1 MKNNFHSKSD
11 KEKGVLALVLLAMV
25 FASMGLFARYLSTG
39 FLLFQQVYL
48 RMLAAFVVG
57 YFVFRKQIDLSKLK
71 KISKKDWFVIILRAV
86 SYSLFGIILFTQA
99 IIITKYSNVSFIGS
113 LPMTAVLGFIL
124 LHEKFSYKKLALVL
138 LAFVGV
144 LLISLKDYSNIFAWG
159 KGEILTLISTVF
171 FSLSYIARKWQSNLL
186 NNKELTVINFLVAFL
201 AVFLVS
207 IFKGDGL
214 PTTGWHLGLLF
225 AVAGAGIFN
234 IMNVFLTNYGFQKVE
249 AVLASNILT
258 LESVFAVVL
267 GFLFYKEVPMMKE
280 LLGGVVITLAV
291 IGMNKVEAK
300 E

>member
-1 MKNNFHSKSD
+1 MKNKTEH
-11 KEKGVLALVLLAMV
+11 EKGVLALVLLALI

-57 YFVFRKQIDLSKLK
+57 YFVFRKQID
-71 KISKKDWFVIILRAV
+71 ISKFKKLPPKEWLIIIVRAV

-113 LPMTAVLGFIL
+113 LPMTALLGFVL
-124 LHEKFSYKKLALVL
+124 LHEKFSLKKLGLIL

-144 LLISLKDYSNIFAWG
+144 LLITVQDYSNILSWG

-171 FSLSYIARKWQSNLL
+171 FSLSYIARKWQTKTL
-186 NNKELTVINFLVAFL
+186 NNQELTVINFLVAFL
-201 AVFLVS
+201 AVFFVS
-207 IFKGDGL
+207 ILKGDGL
-214 PTTGWHLGLLF
+214 PNNGWHLGLIL
-225 AVAGAGIFN
+225 AVIGAGIFN
-234 IMNVFLTNYGFQKVE
+234 IGNVFLTNYGFQKIE

-258 LESVFAVVL
+258 LESVFAVLL
-267 GFLFYKEVPMMKE
+267 GFLFYKEVPIAKD
-280 LLGGVVITLAV
+280 LLGGFVIALSV
-291 IGMNKVEAK
+291 IAMNKLEAK

>member
-1 MKNNFHSKSD
+1 MKNNFNNKSD
-11 KEKGVLALVLLAMV
+11 KEKGVLSLVLLALV

-48 RMLAAFVVG
+48 RMLAAFIVG
-57 YFVFRKQIDLSKLK
+57 YFVFRKQVDLSKLK
-71 KISKKDWFVIILRAV
+71 RISKKDWLVIIIRAV

-138 LAFVGV
+138 LAFTGV
-144 LLISLKDYSNIFAWG
+144 LLISVKDYSNIFAWG
-159 KGEILTLISTVF
+159 KGEMLTLISTVF
-171 FSLSYIARKWQSNLL
+171 FSLSYIARKWQSDLL

-201 AVFLVS
+201 AVFIVS
-207 IFKGDGL
+207 IIKGDGL
-214 PTTGWHLGLLF
+214 PLTGWHWGLLL
-225 AVAGAGIFN
+225 AVVGAGIFN

-249 AVLASNILT
+249 AVLASNLLT
-258 LESVFAVVL
+258 LESVFAVVF
-267 GFLFYKEVPMMKE
+267 GFVFYKEVPYVKE
-280 LLGGVVITLAV
+280 LLGGVVIVLSV
-291 IGMNKVEAK
+291 IGMNKIEAK